1 MPDPTPAPE
10 PGPTPEAGP
19 APSGAR
25 PTHLAWGWGSLAV
38 WVLFGLGLEALHAFK
53 VPWYLD
59 VGMEPRRLMFQLAHA
74 HGALLG
80 GVNIAFAL
88 SQEHLAWGKKGPDL
102 ASRLLK
108 SATLLL
114 PGGFLLGGIWI
125 RGGDPGYGVLPAPLG
140 GLLMC
145 ASMLLVG
152 KAALAARKP

>member
-1 MPDPTPAPE
+1 MPEPTPAP
-10 PGPTPEAGP
+10 A
-19 APSGAR
+19 APSAIR
-25 PTHLAWGWGSLAV
+25 AAHLAWGWASLAF
-38 WVLFGLGLEALHAFK
+38 WVLAGLGLEALHAFK

-80 GVNIAFAL
+80 GLNVAFAL
-88 SQEHLAWGKKGPDL
+88 SQPHLAWGPRGPDL

-114 PGGFLLGGIWI
+114 PGGFLLGGVWI

-140 GLLMC
+140 GLLLC
-145 ASMLLVG
+145 ASMMIVG
-152 KAALAARKP
+152 RAALRRRP